1 MPGASY
7 VTVTPLAKIIG
18 GEMRSWRL
26 GATMFV
32 AFGALA
38 IVLAAV
44 GLYSVIAYN
53 VAQRTHELGVRRAL
67 GAQAGDVVRLVVG
80 EGIRVAGVGVA
91 AGVVLALVSG
101 RWIAPLLFQVSPRD
115 PAVFVAVTAVLLVIA
130 ALASWIPAT
139 RASRVDANTALRAD

>member
-1 MPGASY
+1 
-7 VTVTPLAKIIG
+7 
-18 GEMRSWRL
+18 
-26 GATMFV
+26 
-32 AFGALA
+32 
-38 IVLAAV
+38 
-44 GLYSVIAYN
+44 VIAYN

-91 AGVVLALVSG
+91 AGVVLALVCG